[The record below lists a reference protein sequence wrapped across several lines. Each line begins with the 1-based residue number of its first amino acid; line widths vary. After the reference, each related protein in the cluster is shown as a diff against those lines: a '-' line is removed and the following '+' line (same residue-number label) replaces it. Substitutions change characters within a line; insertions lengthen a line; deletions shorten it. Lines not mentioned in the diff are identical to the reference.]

1 MAKQAFEGIKV
12 ADFSWVA
19 AGPQIGREL
28 ADHGAT
34 VVRVESHRR
43 PDMTRMA
50 SPFKEGKSGWNRSA
64 YFAAF
69 NAGKYG
75 ISLNLRSDMG
85 LGVAKRL
92 VVWADVLTESMMPGA
107 MGKMG
112 LDYESCRKINPKLIY
127 CSTTQMGQSGPH
139 RNYTGLG
146 FQTNGMLGICHAT
159 GWPDSDPTLP
169 LTPYSDYVAPWYAL
183 VAIIGALAWRQ
194 QSGEGMYIDQSQC
207 EAGLSFMA
215 PHLMD
220 YMINGNVISRMGN
233 RDRYMSP
240 HGVYPCHEGRFVA
253 IAVTSEGEWQRLC
266 QILDHAEWM
275 QDPRFMTI
283 AGRKQHE
290 DELDR
295 LIGDWTKDYTAEQV
309 MALLQG
315 AGVPA
320 GAVQRGQ
327 EMLQDP
333 SALIHTIH
341 QRTGSPKRRA
351 R

>member
-1 MAKQAFEGIKV
+1 
-12 ADFSWVA
+12 
-19 AGPQIGREL
+19 
-28 ADHGAT
+28 
-34 VVRVESHRR
+34 
-43 PDMTRMA
+43 
-50 SPFKEGKSGWNRSA
+50 
-64 YFAAF
+64 
-69 NAGKYG
+69 
-75 ISLNLRSDMG
+75 
-85 LGVAKRL
+85 
-92 VVWADVLTESMMPGA
+92 
-107 MGKMG
+107 
-112 LDYESCRKINPKLIY
+112 
-127 CSTTQMGQSGPH
+127 
-139 RNYTGLG
+139 
-146 FQTNGMLGICHAT
+146 
-159 GWPDSDPTLP
+159 
-169 LTPYSDYVAPWYAL
+169 
-183 VAIIGALAWRQ
+183 
-194 QSGEGMYIDQSQC
+194 
-207 EAGLSFMA
+207 MA

-295 LIGDWTKDYTAEQV
+295 LIGDWTKDYPAEQV

-333 SALIHTIH
+333 QLKHRQHYRVLNHPEIGPHSYNSPAYRLSKTPCEMNRPAPCLGEHNSFVYSELLGISDDEIAQMIMDGTI
-341 QRTGSPKRRA
+341 TTDADGLEEFPGGKR
-351 R
+351 